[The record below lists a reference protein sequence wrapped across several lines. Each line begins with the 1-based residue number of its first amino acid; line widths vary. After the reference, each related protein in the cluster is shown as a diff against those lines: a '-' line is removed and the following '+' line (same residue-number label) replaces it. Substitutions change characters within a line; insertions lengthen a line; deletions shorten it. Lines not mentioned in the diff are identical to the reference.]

1 MAEASMI
8 GVFNS
13 KVSAFNEALN
23 ARDIDTICEIGAD
36 MLRIALEQCANPNVS
51 TTIKDTYRKQCAT
64 VITHLVRLAKQPP
77 VAAAHSGGSEE
88 GGADPYYTEK
98 NWFSDEVPNLKFK
111 DIIGVQEVKDAF
123 MVDVVAPL
131 RPEFQAVYHK
141 FRGEQLGS
149 QILLYG
155 PPGTGKTH
163 IVKCLAG
170 ALNCKIAVV
179 QTSEVL
185 ASVVGVAEKNVR
197 DIFAQAAELDR
208 CIIFLDEIDS
218 ICSDRSSDDSRH
230 TKSILTT
237 MLTCMDGFMKTKNP
251 NQLRII
257 VAATNLPWKLD
268 SALKRGGRF
277 ETQIYVPLPD
287 EDARK
292 KFIALDLD
300 KLPHANDVT
309 TEYLAKRLEGYA
321 GADIR
326 AVMKQISNEPLR
338 REVVNIMKTDREKG
352 EMITLSDCDKVI
364 RDYINGVTPETLLRF
379 KAYDMGISY
388 EDLLDSLLEKLTK
401 TTGGDFEICDDIGV
415 SDLGISKKDFLE
427 ILQRRALVIGR
438 VIREQ

>member
-8 GVFNS
+8 GIFNS
-13 KVSAFNEALN
+13 KVSAFNSAVN
-23 ARDIDTICEIGAD
+23 SNDVDAICEVGAD
-36 MLRIALEQCANPNVS
+36 MLRIALEQCSNPNVS
-51 TTIKDTYRKQCAT
+51 TTIKDTYRKQCAA
-64 VITHLVRLAKQPP
+64 VIDHLIRCAKKPP
-77 VAAAHSGGSEE
+77 VAATHSGGGDE
-88 GGADPYYTEK
+88 GGVDPYYTEK
-98 NWFSDEVPNLKFK
+98 NWFSDEVPKLNFTN
-111 DIIGVQEVKDAF
+111 IIGVQEVKDAF

-141 FRGEQLGS
+141 FRGNQLGT

-218 ICSDRSSDDSRH
+218 ICSDRNSDDSRH

-237 MLTCMDGFMKTKNP
+237 MLTCMDGFMKTKKP

-292 KFIALDLD
+292 KFVALDLD
-300 KLPHANDVT
+300 KLPHSPEVT
-309 TEYLAKRLEGYA
+309 TEYLAKRLDGYA

-326 AVMKQISNEPLR
+326 AVMKQIANEPLR
-338 REVVNIMKTDREKG
+338 REVLNIMRGDGEKG
-352 EMITLSDCDKVI
+352 EVVTLADCDKVI
-364 RDYINGVTPETLLRF
+364 KEYINGVTPETLLRF

-388 EDLLDSLLEKLTK
+388 EDLLETLKR
-401 TTGGDFEICDDIGV
+401 
-415 SDLGISKKDFLE
+415 SD
-427 ILQRRALVIGR
+427 
-438 VIREQ
+438 

>member
-8 GVFNS
+8 SIFNS
-13 KVSAFNEALN
+13 KVSAFNEAVN
-23 ARDIDTICEIGAD
+23 AHDVDTVCEVGSD

-64 VITHLVRLAKQPP
+64 VISHLIRYAKTPP
-77 VAAAHSGGSEE
+77 AAVAHSE
-88 GGADPYYTEK
+88 GGDEGGVDPYYIEK
-98 NWFSDEVPNLKFK
+98 DWFSDEVPQLNFTN
-111 DIIGVQEVKDAF
+111 IIGVQEVKDAF

-141 FRGEQLGS
+141 FRGNQLGT

-197 DIFAQAAELDR
+197 DIFAQAAQLDR

-237 MLTCMDGFMKTKNP
+237 MLTCMDGFMKTTKP

-287 EDARK
+287 EDARR
-292 KFIALDLD
+292 KFVELDLS
-300 KLPHANDVT
+300 KLPHADDVT
-309 TEYLAKRLEGYA
+309 CDYLAKRLDGYA

-326 AVMKQISNEPLR
+326 AVMKQIANEPLR
-338 REVVNIMKTDREKG
+338 REVLNIMKGGAAKG
-352 EMITLSDCDKVI
+352 EVITIADCDKVI
-364 RDYINGVTPETLLRF
+364 ASYINGVTSETLLRF

-388 EDLLDSLLEKLTK
+388 DELLATLKR
-401 TTGGDFEICDDIGV
+401 GD
-415 SDLGISKKDFLE
+415 
-427 ILQRRALVIGR
+427 
-438 VIREQ
+438 

>member
-8 GVFNS
+8 SIFNS
-13 KVSAFNEALN
+13 KVSAFNEAV
-23 ARDIDTICEIGAD
+23 AAGDVDVVCEVGGD
-36 MLRIALEQCANPNVS
+36 MLRIALEQCSNPNVS
-51 TTIKDTYRKQCAT
+51 TTVKDTYRKQCSA
-64 VITHLVRLAKQPP
+64 VIGHLVRYAKQPP
-77 VAAAHSGGSEE
+77 ISVTHPREGESGI
-88 GGADPYYTEK
+88 DPYYSEK
-98 NWFSDEVPNLKFK
+98 KWFSDEVPKLNFTN
-111 DIIGVQEVKDAF
+111 IIGVQEVKDAF

-141 FRGEQLGS
+141 FRGDQLGT

-185 ASVVGVAEKNVR
+185 ASVVGVAEKNMR
-197 DIFAQAAELDR
+197 DIFNQAAELDR

-237 MLTCMDGFMKTKNP
+237 MLTCMDGFLKTKKP

-268 SALKRGGRF
+268 AALKRGGRF

-287 EDARK
+287 AEARK
-292 KFIALDLD
+292 KFVAQDLD
-300 KLPHANDVT
+300 RLPHDSTVT
-309 TEYLAKRLEGYA
+309 VEYLAERFNGYA

-326 AVMKQISNEPLR
+326 AIMKQIANEPLR
-338 REVVNIMKTDREKG
+338 REVLNIMRNGHEQG
-352 EMITLSDCDKVI
+352 EVITLADCDKVI
-364 RDYINGVTPETLLRF
+364 KSYINGVTNEMLLRF

-388 EDLLDSLLEKLTK
+388 EELLLELK
-401 TTGGDFEICDDIGV
+401 GV
-415 SDLGISKKDFLE
+415 TE
-427 ILQRRALVIGR
+427 
-438 VIREQ
+438 

>member
-8 GVFNS
+8 SIFNG
-13 KVSAFNEALN
+13 KVSIFNEAVN
-23 ARDIDTICEIGAD
+23 AKDVDAICEVGAD
-36 MLRIALEQCANPNVS
+36 MLKIALEQCANPNVS
-51 TTIKDTYRKQCAT
+51 TTLKDTYRKQCAT
-64 VITHLVRLAKQPP
+64 VISHLVHCAKQPP
-77 VAAAHSGGSEE
+77 AAVTRSGSDGES
-88 GGADPYYTEK
+88 GADPYYTEK
-98 NWFSDEVPNLKFK
+98 NWFSDEVPKLNFTN
-111 DIIGVQEVKDAF
+111 IIGVQEVKDAF

-141 FRGEQLGS
+141 FRGNQLGT

-185 ASVVGVAEKNVR
+185 ASVVGVAEKNMR
-197 DIFAQAAELDR
+197 DIFAQAAKLDR

-230 TKSILTT
+230 TKSVLTT
-237 MLTCMDGFMKTKNP
+237 MLTCMDGFLKTTKP
-251 NQLRII
+251 HQLRII

-287 EDARK
+287 EDARR
-292 KFIALDLD
+292 KFVELDLG
-300 KLPHANDVT
+300 KIPHSPDVT
-309 TEYLAKRLEGYA
+309 VEYLAKRLQGYA
-321 GADIR
+321 GADIN
-326 AVMKQISNEPLR
+326 AVMKQIANEPLR
-338 REVVNIMKTDREKG
+338 REVLNIMKTGREKG
-352 EMITLSDCDKVI
+352 EVVTFADCEKVLNS
-364 RDYINGVTPETLLRF
+364 YINGVTEEMLLRF

-388 EDLLDSLLEKLTK
+388 QEFINKK
-401 TTGGDFEICDDIGV
+401 IKGEI
-415 SDLGISKKDFLE
+415 K
-427 ILQRRALVIGR
+427 
-438 VIREQ
+438 

>member
-8 GVFNS
+8 SIFNS
-13 KVSAFNEALN
+13 KVSAFNEAVN
-23 ARDIDTICEIGAD
+23 AKDIDTICEIGAD
-36 MLRIALEQCANPNVS
+36 MLRIALDQCANPNVS
-51 TTIKDTYRKQCAT
+51 TTLKDTYRKQCAT
-64 VITHLVRLAKQPP
+64 VINHLTRCAKQPP
-77 VAAAHSGGSEE
+77 VQVAHSD
-88 GGADPYYTEK
+88 GGADESGNDPYYSEK
-98 NWFSDEVPNLKFK
+98 NWFSDEVPKLNFTN
-111 DIIGVQEVKDAF
+111 IIGVQEVKDAF

-131 RPEFQAVYHK
+131 RPEFQSVYHK
-141 FRGEQLGS
+141 FRGDQLGT
-149 QILLYG
+149 QILLFG

-208 CIIFLDEIDS
+208 CIIFFDEIDS

-237 MLTCMDGFMKTKNP
+237 MLTCMDGFMKTKKP

-287 EDARK
+287 KDARK
-292 KFIALDLD
+292 KFIELSLN
-300 KLPHANDVT
+300 KLPHAKDVT
-309 TEYLAKRLEGYA
+309 TEYLADRLDGFA
-321 GADIR
+321 GADIK
-326 AVMKQISNEPLR
+326 AVMKQIANEPLR
-338 REVVNIMKTDREKG
+338 REVLNIMKTGVEKG
-352 EMITLSDCDKVI
+352 EVVTLEDCDKI
-364 RDYINGVTPETLLRF
+364 IKSYINNVTTETLLRF
-379 KAYDMGISY
+379 KAYDLGISY
-388 EDLLDSLLEKLTK
+388 EELLQSLKR
-401 TTGGDFEICDDIGV
+401 
-415 SDLGISKKDFLE
+415 SD
-427 ILQRRALVIGR
+427 
-438 VIREQ
+438 